1 LDQNMT
7 NSLLRERS
15 VKEGKKT
22 PISVGRVL
30 WAVGLGTGLSLL
42 GDSAMYTVL
51 PTHTVDAGI
60 LLASVGVMLSANR
73 FIRLLLN
80 GPVGWLC
87 DRWPRRRV
95 FLPALFLG
103 VLSTGLYAATSG
115 YWPLLLARLLWGAS
129 WSGIW
134 VSGNAIVLD
143 ISRASN
149 RGHLVGLYNI
159 AFFAGAAAGA
169 VLGGWL
175 TDLVG
180 YQGAFTVATL
190 LSLLGAIAAW
200 WLLPETFGT
209 RTTPRLPTP
218 TPQSPTPQ
226 PPARPWGQIISAISL
241 MAVNRLAIPGI
252 LLATFGHYLLETFGD
267 ETLCWPAAAWALP
280 RMTGL
285 GLGSMTILS
294 MVSVWVTGR
303 LSDRTS
309 NRWWMVTA
317 GLLPGVVGFGLLLW
331 ATPWAVLVGMPL
343 TAVASGS
350 NQGLATALIGDL
362 VRDRGTRP
370 FSGYPFYCWRLQQR
384 HWPSAGFL
392 AVDLGQCWLA
402 LWRRGAVVWRNAAG
416 GSGLDAALITND
428 ELRIMNC
435 EGMPL

>member
-1 LDQNMT
+1 MT
-7 NSLLRERS
+7 NSLLRES
-15 VKEGKKT
+15 GVKKAENNS
-22 PISVGRVL
+22 IDAGRVL

-51 PTHTVDAGI
+51 PTHTAEAGI

-87 DRWPRRRV
+87 DRWPRRRI

-134 VSGNAIVLD
+134 VAGNAIILD

-159 AFFAGAAAGA
+159 SFFAGAAAGA

-175 TDLVG
+175 TDLIG
-180 YQGAFTVATL
+180 YQGAFVVSTV
-190 LSLLGAIAAW
+190 LSLLGAVVAW
-200 WLLPETFGT
+200 WLLPETFGSKT
-209 RTTPRLPTP
+209 ITAVSHSPTP
-218 TPQSPTPQ
+218 TPQSPTPNLH
-226 PPARPWGQIISAISL
+226 RPWGQIVSAITL

-252 LLATFGHYLLETFGD
+252 LLATFGRYLLETFGD
-267 ETLCWPAAAWALP
+267 EMLVAGHSLGITTV
-280 RMTGL
+280 TGL

-294 MVSVWVTGR
+294 MLFVWVTGR
-303 LSDRTS
+303 LSDGHA
-309 NRWWMVTA
+309 NRWRMVTA
-317 GLLPGVVGFGLLLW
+317 GLIPGVIGFGLLLW
-331 ATPWAVLVGMPL
+331 AAPWAVLVGLPL
-343 TAVASGS
+343 TAVTSGS

-362 VRDRGTRP
+362 VAEREHGR
-370 FSGYPFYCWRLQQR
+370 
-384 HWPSAGFL
+384 FL
-392 AVDLGQCWLA
+392 GILFTIGDLGSAIGPLLAFWLLTWISVGWLYGGTGLLFGGMLLLA
-402 LWRRGAVVWRNAAG
+402 SVWTVAE
-416 GSGLDAALITND
+416 S
-428 ELRIMNC
+428 
-435 EGMPL
+435 